1 MKQGSISP
9 LIPPFQC
16 DEEVGG
22 PWCNPGKILQC
33 LGKLGDMV
41 GQVHWQPLQ
50 GVEVLGLERAGFSQ
64 AHLCRYCLQLLPHCN
79 AGDFPAMDNSIE
91 TDAPQHLKYLL
102 STHCSNAYSKSLSGP
117 NVISTYSFFLN
128 KLFIYLFIYLF
139 N

>member
-50 GVEVLGLERAGFSQ
+50 GVEVLGLERAGT
-64 AHLCRYCLQLLPHCN
+64 LQLLSVETWASARLSLAVSKWDEASTP
-79 AGDFPAMDNSIE
+79 FLSIS
-91 TDAPQHLKYLL
+91 HYL
-102 STHCSNAYSKSLSGP
+102 T
-117 NVISTYSFFLN
+117 VFLAVVRD
-128 KLFIYLFIYLF
+128 
-139 N
+139 